1 MFAPLRVAWKQA
13 AVSGPAAKLDIFL
26 VCIFHNILSCPVWI
40 ELKAETSE
48 QFCVTFPANR
58 EVFHHTVSIFIHHVS
73 KILHRGDGVITNTVQ
88 NDAWKNRNNNISF
101 IQQPLSRKSWS
112 FKRLILCPLNII
124 VRVKQVLSLWSLTG
138 VPKCFWPAGWGACW
152 VSCCSSS
159 LSSCRDSSPRDA
171 DTSSLLSYGK
181 IIIQEKISTL
191 NKGTK
196 VWGFRTV
203 KPSGLLMFL
212 TQ

>member
-1 MFAPLRVAWKQA
+1 MFAQLRVAWKQA

-112 FKRLILCPLNII
+112 CSGKI
-124 VRVKQVLSLWSLTG
+124 SLKFVESNRSAKVFLT
-138 VPKCFWPAGWGACW
+138 CW
-152 VSCCSSS
+152 V
-159 LSSCRDSSPRDA
+159 R
-171 DTSSLLSYGK
+171 SLL
-181 IIIQEKISTL
+181 
-191 NKGTK
+191 
-196 VWGFRTV
+196 
-203 KPSGLLMFL
+203 GLLLLLFSVLLQGLLPQGRRHVFTAQLWKNHNSRKNQNTEQMH
-212 TQ
+212 